1 MGDTTLTKS
10 QRDQTLK
17 IMTQQFNSY
26 TYLQVRKS
34 DRMLYH
40 GSHKIA
46 TKRTPEEDFMKFYFG
61 SGVMGRDAK
70 KNPEDYEGYILT
82 QHTDYWGDNGAL
94 EEEIRFH
101 REFEVGLSP
110 DFANGSPAGN
120 KDLKRMSPEFKAAQ
134 SARAKAMNADPE
146 FKAALSARSKAMNAD
161 PEVKAAQSAR
171 MKARHTD
178 PEFKEAQS
186 ARAKAMNADPEFKAS
201 LSARSKSMQA
211 DPEFKAAQ
219 SARMKA
225 RHTDPEFKEAQSAR
239 SKAMHADPEFKAA
252 QIARLKAMNAD
263 PNGYTN
269 SIKRWCAEGL
279 SRKQANTR
287 WREEKTKKVKVVA

>member
-1 MGDTTLTKS
+1 
-10 QRDQTLK
+10 
-17 IMTQQFNSY
+17 
-26 TYLQVRKS
+26 
-34 DRMLYH
+34 
-40 GSHKIA
+40 
-46 TKRTPEEDFMKFYFG
+46 
-61 SGVMGRDAK
+61 MGRDAK

-146 FKAALSARSKAMNAD
+146 FKAALSARAKATNADPEIKAALSARSKAMNAD
-161 PEVKAAQSAR
+161 PEV
-171 MKARHTD
+171 
-178 PEFKEAQS
+178 
-186 ARAKAMNADPEFKAS
+186 
-201 LSARSKSMQA
+201 
-211 DPEFKAAQ
+211 KAAQ